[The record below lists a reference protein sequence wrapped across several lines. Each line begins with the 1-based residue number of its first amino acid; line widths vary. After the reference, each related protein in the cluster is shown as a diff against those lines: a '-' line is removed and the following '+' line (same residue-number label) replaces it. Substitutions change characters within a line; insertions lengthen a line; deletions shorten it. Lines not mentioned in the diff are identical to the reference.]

1 MKATVNK
8 RKGVINRAIFEI
20 KSVLKDCRAHL
31 TGGIVS
37 GFDIWEIAVIPT
49 LLYNAETWQEI
60 SNKTVEELETIQ
72 LSFLRSILGVG
83 SGCPTVLLYSET
95 ATLLMEF
102 RILQKKL
109 LFLHHLYNLPDTAL
123 AREVL
128 AVQSEQGL
136 PGIVDE
142 CNSFLAKFELFDL
155 KQFSKFQFKKIV
167 KQKIKMLNKSKLLEI
182 ARSKQYKKVN
192 FNDLSENDFNLK
204 QYFKSMSIADSRL
217 RFKVES
223 QMVPLVKMNFQS
235 DKQYTKELWV
245 CDNCLIPGEI
255 GIMDTQQHIL
265 GCSEFE
271 SLRQGR
277 DLSKDADLVAYFKDV
292 LHARMHST

>member
-1 MKATVNK
+1 MT
-8 RKGVINRAIFEI
+8 
-20 KSVLKDCRAHL
+20 S

-95 ATLLMEF
+95 GTLLMEF

-142 CNSFLAKFELFDL
+142 SFL
-155 KQFSKFQFKKIV
+155 FSQV
-167 KQKIKMLNKSKLLEI
+167 
-182 ARSKQYKKVN
+182 
-192 FNDLSENDFNLK
+192 
-204 QYFKSMSIADSRL
+204 
-217 RFKVES
+217 
-223 QMVPLVKMNFQS
+223 
-235 DKQYTKELWV
+235 
-245 CDNCLIPGEI
+245 
-255 GIMDTQQHIL
+255 
-265 GCSEFE
+265 
-271 SLRQGR
+271 
-277 DLSKDADLVAYFKDV
+277 
-292 LHARMHST
+292 